1 MRNRMSGGVRGR
13 RRKPPP
19 TRSQEHKQK
28 QIAQF
33 ESTDPEKSFPRR
45 MAESFVKWNTRQD
58 MKWKSAQKF
67 IKK

>member
-1 MRNRMSGGVRGR
+1 MHPYTGQTALN
-13 RRKPPP
+13 
-19 TRSQEHKQK
+19 QEQKQK

-45 MAESFVKWNTRQD
+45 MAEFFVKWNTCQN
-58 MKWKSAQKF
+58 MKRKSAQKF